1 MAGIEQSLQALALD
15 EFHADVV
22 EAVFFSGVVD
32 NHDVGMR
39 KQPGSARFGLETG
52 KKLRAAEAG
61 AFFAEADGFDGHGAA
76 DDRVGGAVDHAH
88 GTAAE
93 FAEDLVTARSHH
105 CRHTGTAARRRT
117 IPSDITPTKLPCA
130 ERPRAKSIAT
140 KDIGNT
146 PNIYI
151 QPARHG
157 ARGASGRTHPRQLK

>member
-39 KQPGSARFGLETG
+39 KQPGGARFGLETG
-52 KKLRAAEAG
+52 KKFRAAEAG

-76 DDRVGGAVDHAH
+76 DDRVGGAIDHAH

-117 IPSDITPTKLPCA
+117 IPSDIMPTKCTTRNALA
-130 ERPRAKSIAT
+130 AKEASKIGQTSILW
-140 KDIGNT
+140 
-146 PNIYI
+146 
-151 QPARHG
+151 PAQDGRS
-157 ARGASGRTHPRQLK
+157 GASGR